1 MRRFASHSILA
12 ALAVMALGPR
22 PRPMSRRARR
32 PAPQPTDTAV
42 TPPPRAAAD
51 RHRGHAA
58 ARAAADRHRGH
69 ADAGADGAAHEG
81 AAHDT
86 AAHDSAAHEGG
97 AHAGAA
103 HEAGHAGGHA
113 GHTDPTHQF
122 NWTDL
127 GYGSKDIAGGPIG
140 DGKLGGA
147 PLEKG
152 EAEEAM
158 PAPFLFLVGNFVLL
172 LILLAWKAGPKVRK
186 SAEGRSDEIKS
197 ALDEAARLRDA
208 AKAKLDE
215 YQTKLAAAEK
225 EIATMV
231 EGMRADA
238 LADKQRIIAAAE
250 AQAVALKKDADERI
264 AAEIQRA
271 RIALTRE
278 VAAASTLAAET
289 LIREKA
295 TAADQGR
302 LVDLFITDIGKA
314 PTAKETV

>member
-12 ALAVMALGPR
+12 ALAVMALGTSASADVP
-22 PRPMSRRARR
+22 PGPP

-42 TPPPRAAAD
+42 TPPPAPQPTDTAVTPPPAPQPTD
-51 RHRGHAA
+51 TAVTPTPA
-58 ARAAADRHRGH
+58 P
-69 ADAGADGAAHEG
+69 DGAAHEG

-103 HEAGHAGGHA
+103 HEAGHAG

-278 VAAASTLAAET
+278 VAAASTIAAET